1 MSGGSLN
8 YAYSQVENAAYELMR
23 RGETNLH
30 KAFAVH
36 LMKCAKALHDVE
48 WVLSS
53 DYSHGD
59 EVEAIRAV
67 ISRSD
72 EIEQAKET
80 ARQLIAELSEFV
92 NQ

>member
-8 YAYSQVENAAYELMR
+8 YAYSQVESIAYDLLR

-30 KAFAVH
+30 RAFAAH

-48 WVLSS
+48 WVFSC
-53 DYSHGD
+53 DYSPGD
-59 EVEAIRAV
+59 EVDAIRAV

-72 EIEQAKET
+72 EVDQAKET
-80 ARQLIAELSEFV
+80 ARQLIAELNEFV
-92 NQ
+92 ES